1 MGPGVHQGKEYRRE
15 DQKNVTQA
23 KQATGNR
30 ISRKHGGGVGSAPT
44 RPTIGA
50 SGQRAD
56 RQSLL
61 KRGKL
66 SFRFVT
72 KRKDA

>member
-1 MGPGVHQGKEYRRE
+1 MGLGVHQGKEYRRE

-50 SGQRAD
+50 SGQRA
-56 RQSLL
+56 
-61 KRGKL
+61 GHGTPP
-66 SFRFVT
+66 V
-72 KRKDA
+72 

>member
-1 MGPGVHQGKEYRRE
+1 MGLGVLQGKEYRRE

-44 RPTIGA
+44 RPTTVRLVNVPVV
-50 SGQRAD
+50 SP
-56 RQSLL
+56 SL
-61 KRGKL
+61 RGGNSPSVL
-66 SFRFVT
+66 
-72 KRKDA
+72 